1 MASPASSPR
10 IPAGALAAPLGRAAD
25 FLALTRPRIV
35 LAVALTAPAGLLL
48 GGAPH
53 PAPGLLLGVLAGTV
67 LLGGGSGALNAWWER
82 ERDARMRRTCER
94 PLPTGRL
101 EPHEALV
108 FGLVTSATGLAALG
122 LAGGGLAAVLGLAT
136 LVHYLGVYTLWLK
149 PRSHWSTVAGGVAG
163 AAAPLIADAAADGA
177 IGPWGLVL
185 FAIVFTWQPPH
196 VWAIALYRRRDYEAA
211 GIPMLPSVIG
221 EEATRR
227 RMLAYAVGLVPV
239 TLGPWA
245 LGFAGPFY
253 LAVALGA
260 NAWFVASIVRLLRA
274 RDDAA
279 AQRVFRVSLVLL
291 FALFLA
297 LNVDLLAR
305 L

>member
-1 MASPASSPR
+1 MASPATSPR
-10 IPAGALAAPLGRAAD
+10 IAAGALGAPLARAAD
-25 FLALTRPRIV
+25 FVALTRPRIV

-53 PAPGLLLGVLAGTV
+53 PGPGLLLGVLAGTV

-108 FGLVTSATGLAALG
+108 FGLVSSALGLAALG
-122 LAGGGLAAVLGLAT
+122 AAGGWLAAALGLAT
-136 LVHYLGVYTLWLK
+136 LVHYLGLYTIWLK

-177 IGPWGLVL
+177 IGLWGIVL

-196 VWAIALYRRRDYEAA
+196 VWAIALYRRDEYAAA
-211 GIPMLPSVIG
+211 GFPMLPAVKG
-221 EEATRR
+221 VRAARR
-227 RMLAYAVGLVPV
+227 HMLGWALVLVAVTLLPAVGGV
-239 TLGPWA
+239 
-245 LGFAGPFY
+245 AGPTY
-253 LAVALGA
+253 TIAALAAGSFFMARIVAA
-260 NAWFVASIVRLLRA
+260 MRADDPVADR
-274 RDDAA
+274 
-279 AQRVFRVSLVLL
+279 RVFRASLVQ
-291 FALFLA
+291 LA
-297 LNVDLLAR
+297 VVFVALLAG
-305 L
+305 LTI

>member
-196 VWAIALYRRRDYEAA
+196 VWAIALYRRDEYAAA
-211 GIPMLPSVIG
+211 GFPMLPAVKG
-221 EEATRR
+221 ARVARR
-227 RMLAYAVGLVPV
+227 HMLGWALVLVAV
-239 TLGPWA
+239 TLLPCLGGVAGPWYA
-245 LGFAGPFY
+245 LAALAAGAFFVARIAAAICACDPAADRRAFRASLVQ
-253 LAVALGA
+253 LAVVFAAL
-260 NAWFVASIVRLLRA
+260 
-274 RDDAA
+274 
-279 AQRVFRVSLVLL
+279 
-291 FALFLA
+291 LA
-297 LNVDLLAR
+297 DLLI
-305 L
+305 